1 MKLRNQS
8 CQLILGHYRAR
19 PSPNFVRENSPYGKK
34 KSHLW
39 GKKFPLGEQ
48 KFQPKGIFSN
58 TLRRGSNKG
67 GAASKAK
74 GCRCFLPFFE
84 AESTKKA
91 RL

>member
-1 MKLRNQS
+1 VAGFCTRNK
-8 CQLILGHYRAR
+8 GAR

-67 GAASKAK
+67 ALHPRLRAADAF
-74 GCRCFLPFFE
+74 FLF
-84 AESTKKA
+84 
-91 RL
+91 